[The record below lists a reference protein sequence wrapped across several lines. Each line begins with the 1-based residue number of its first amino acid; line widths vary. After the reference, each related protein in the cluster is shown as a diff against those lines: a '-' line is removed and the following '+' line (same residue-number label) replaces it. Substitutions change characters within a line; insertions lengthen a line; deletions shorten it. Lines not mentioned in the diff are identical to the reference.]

1 VAFGGVRRG
10 YLTDMTEPHEDPRI
24 RETEPSTE
32 TGGPLDP
39 TTSTLDEMV
48 STDGDDRARW
58 NVEPVTDSGDAERG
72 EP

>member
-1 VAFGGVRRG
+1 
-10 YLTDMTEPHEDPRI
+10 MTEPQEDPRI

-39 TTSTLDEMV
+39 TTATLDEMV
-48 STDGDDRARW
+48 SGPGRDPVGQRD
-58 NVEPVTDSGDAERG
+58 VEQVTNSGDAGDTERG